1 MFFFIIYSYFGF
13 YFDYYLIMDDYVD
26 VNKFEIGNY
35 FFLFKRFNIKFLF
48 FKYYQIIYY
57 KKKMLNI
64 YEFCVKLIEFQD
76 MYMY

>member
-1 MFFFIIYSYFGF
+1 MCFFIIYSYFGF

-35 FFLFKRFNIKFLF
+35 FLFKRFNIKFLF

-57 KKKMLNI
+57 KKKKLNI
-64 YEFCVKLIEFQD
+64 YEFCIKLIEFQD

>member
-57 KKKMLNI
+57 KNKDVEYL
-64 YEFCVKLIEFQD
+64 
-76 MYMY
+76 